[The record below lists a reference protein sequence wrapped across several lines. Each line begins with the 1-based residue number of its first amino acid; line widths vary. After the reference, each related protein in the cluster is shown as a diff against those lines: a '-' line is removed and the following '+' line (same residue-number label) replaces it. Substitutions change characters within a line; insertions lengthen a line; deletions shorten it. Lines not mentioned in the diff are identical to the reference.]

1 MIKRRSVLSGLLSL
15 TLVATMCPFGTI
27 VHAET
32 GVPSEQM
39 TSASEMLNQSEY
51 KPDEL
56 IVTFDESTSDK
67 KIEQIV
73 GKKDSNVEQIVG
85 LSEDEKVVQVTVDGN
100 ASMEETIEKFQQ
112 DNRVVDVQPNYQY
125 KIHSADPY
133 LSESGAFY
141 QYTNKSVKAEAAWD
155 FLESEG
161 NKKDKTLVGV
171 MDTGVDVGHEDLQA
185 NLKKVDGKY
194 YVRTLNGEEIKSK
207 DDSGD
212 HGTHVTGIVG
222 ATYGNGKGG

>member
-155 FLESEG
+155 FLESEARSCS
-161 NKKDKTLVGV
+161 
-171 MDTGVDVGHEDLQA
+171 MDPACITPEYVYRMWGG
-185 NLKKVDGKY
+185 KVP
-194 YVRTLNGEEIKSK
+194 LEEIE
-207 DDSGD
+207 
-212 HGTHVTGIVG
+212 G
-222 ATYGNGKGG
+222 ALVEVRRKM